1 MEALPMATQD
11 PTTSICLPAMTEVER
26 QAREY
31 DSLNSG
37 SRVLCLVI
45 HIVLTS
51 HEKERC
57 ETQ

>member
-1 MEALPMATQD
+1 MATQD